1 MKKIM
6 EFLKSNTIIVKWTVW
21 YFFIIW
27 LILKFIFRFDMFSAH
42 YWWKFFHATLHGF
55 GGFVFG
61 FLVYAAIPLYIA
73 TAIATWRKQEFII
86 PVPFA
91 KTISNI
97 LSKIFGTKA
106 VEPQPEAEPAPEEQ
120 KQDEIP
126 QPEYPSDLPPEL
138 RIPFMR
144 AKNNLPLTGAVSIY
158 NQSNI
163 KKDSEPQPELNST
176 QSEIPIPMD
185 FDISDSINEEMNDSV
200 PTFTDIDFDT
210 PIATEQELENNT
222 TKYLTEKNIE
232 YETYHDFVATEKFV
246 IYEHNDED
254 FWIMEGDTWF
264 ATGKQKDS
272 PIDEL
277 IGLAKQNELTPVL
290 YLHSQNIMDIDS
302 IIKNFESLGITVIKD
317 LDELN

>member
-1 MKKIM
+1 MKKIL
-6 EFLKSNTIIVKWTVW
+6 EFLKSNTIIVKWTIW

-27 LILKFIFRFDMFSAH
+27 LILKYIFRFDMFSAH

-73 TAIATWRKQEFII
+73 TAIATWRKQEFIL

-97 LSKIFGTKA
+97 LSKLFEKKS
-106 VEPQPEAEPAPEEQ
+106 EESQPEPTPVEQEEKTVEAQ
-120 KQDEIP
+120 E
-126 QPEYPSDLPPEL
+126 PEYPSDLPPEL
-138 RIPFMR
+138 RVPFMR
-144 AKNNLPLTGAVSIY
+144 AKNNLPLTGAISIY
-158 NQSNI
+158 N
-163 KKDSEPQPELNST
+163 KPDTKSESKIEEISE

-210 PIATEQELENNT
+210 PITTEQELENNT
-222 TKYLTEKNIE
+222 TKYLTEKNME

-290 YLHSQNIMDIDS
+290 YLHSQNIMDIDKVIS
-302 IIKNFESLGITVIKD
+302 DFESKGVRVVKD
-317 LDELN
+317 LDELA